1 MYPRIEGG
9 GLRRYRIKVHRALY
23 VFKEHGT
30 SVEGTL
36 PATLFFIGNRFHP
49 LFSHSAVSPR

>member
-36 PATLFFIGNRFHP
+36 PSTLFFYREP
-49 LFSHSAVSPR
+49 VSSSLFA